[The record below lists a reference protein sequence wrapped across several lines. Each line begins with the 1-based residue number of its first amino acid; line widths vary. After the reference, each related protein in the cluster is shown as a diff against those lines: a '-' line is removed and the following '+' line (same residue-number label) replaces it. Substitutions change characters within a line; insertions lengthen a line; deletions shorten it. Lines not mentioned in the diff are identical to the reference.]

1 MHTSHLTTTLVLQVS
16 AICLMSILAGLFYYP
31 VAPVSAQGSR
41 LEPRINRDFP
51 LNEEGQ
57 LSPPVVSQP
66 IHECA
71 QAVHVSGFISHA
83 TVQVFANGS
92 ELIGT
97 AVPHVGFADISLTRA
112 LNLGDKITA
121 TQSVTGTTSMQSYD
135 PVIVSPYPAMPDGL
149 NKPEVGAD
157 LYACGIIVPVGKL
170 VESVTVH
177 IFANGVEIGTASAPN
192 NWQPV
197 FTKSLVAG
205 QKVTAVQIA
214 CEETT
219 GKTITSPVSD
229 PVVVKPEPNPVQS
242 PVLDPASLIVGNET
256 VTLNNLYVGAGVE
269 VSSNGTQI
277 GGGFATGP
285 SNWTGINPPLEAG
298 ATITAQQKLCALSPV
313 SEPGEPT
320 TDLRAPK
327 VLSPICAGSQYVI
340 IRDTVIGANVVLFRN
355 GTIVGYAGGVPGDL
369 IMAMGGGAKWNVG
382 DVVTARQYMDT
393 TVSPVSNSVTVV
405 DKLGAPSVEILGGEP
420 FFLAESGEQAI
431 DGPVF
436 PRGRGEGPLI
446 AVHSCCD
453 KEVKAQVLRGN
464 TVIADVPLIAQFPGY
479 YTGRWDWKS
488 KSNWKVPGEI
498 PVGSYSIRVTTQC
511 GQEPTDAK
519 FYVIFNPADVGGPD
533 RFSFNETGIWFG
545 SPPKNLSRALVYYL
559 HPDDARVFQRAISA
573 AEGLTD
579 PQQAAIKVATAEE
592 ALFGYS
598 LDNFDVD
605 VIEMLTSFGK
615 AQCADDANVLT
626 SMLRAIGI
634 PAHPAT
640 ADAALETGAANWTFD
655 TWTEFLV
662 PNGTAPEWLILHP
675 HQYPG
680 EAPRTRAD
688 FGANKGVA
696 TKSFND
702 LVMMAGEDWNA
713 SEVADGAAD
722 VTYKRSECKE
732 PLETHVSHS
741 AWLLDLCEN
750 IYWNPNH
757 WDCTGTTSSSLTIEM
772 SGLPDSFN
780 LGDTV
785 SGVLAVT
792 NTTTGTIST
801 HLLIEAVADLPE
813 TMLFPDE
820 VGNHLKK
827 AVHLE
832 AHQKT
837 EFPFQIKLPRTLRPG
852 HDLYLRVSSPE
863 KDHLLAP
870 VHIERKLDVTV
881 KAIGRR
887 RVGGD
892 LVVSGAVI
900 NLSKDP
906 QRVSVALSIPP
917 GLSVSDITCQLGV
930 LMKPG
935 ERRELAWRV
944 KALAP
949 LEAGS
954 LKVTATVNTGGWA
967 QAIAPISIPASAT
980 NPTSTAGGQ

>member
-1 MHTSHLTTTLVLQVS
+1 MRTSHLTTKLVLHVS
-16 AICLMSILAGLFYYP
+16 AICLVSILAGLFYYP
-31 VAPVSAQGSR
+31 VAPVSAQGGDR

-51 LNEEGQ
+51 IDKEGQ
-57 LSPPVVSQP
+57 LSPPMVAQP

-92 ELIGT
+92 ELIGQ

-121 TQSVTGTTSMQSYD
+121 TQSVSDLTSLQSYD
-135 PVIVSPYPAMPDGL
+135 PVVVSPFPTIPGGL

-177 IFANGVEIGTASAPN
+177 VFADGVEIGTASAPN

-205 QKVTAVQIA
+205 QKVTAVQVA
-214 CEETT
+214 CEGTT

-229 PVVVKPEPNPVQS
+229 AVVVKPEPNPVQS

-256 VTLNNLYVGAGVE
+256 VTLNNLYVGAEVN
-269 VSSNGTQI
+269 VSSNSTQI

-285 SNWTGINPPLEAG
+285 SNWTAINPPLEAG
-298 ATITAQQKLCALSPV
+298 ASITAQQKLCAVSPV
-313 SEPGEPT
+313 SESAEPT

-327 VLSPICAGSQYVI
+327 VLEPICAGSQYVI

-369 IMAMGGGAKWNVG
+369 IMAMGGGAKWNAG

-393 TVSPVSNSVTVV
+393 TLSPVSNSVTVV
-405 DKLGAPSVEILGGEP
+405 DKLGAPAVEILGGEP

-436 PRGRGEGPLI
+436 PRGRGDGPLI

-453 KEVKAQVLRGN
+453 KEVKAQVLRGS
-464 TVIADVPLIAQFPGY
+464 TVIADVPLTAQFPGY

-488 KSNWKVPGEI
+488 KSNWKIPGDI
-498 PVGSYSIRVTTQC
+498 PVGSYHVQVTTQC
-511 GQEPTDAK
+511 GQEPAKAK
-519 FYVIFNPADVGGPD
+519 FYVIFNPADVAGPD

-545 SPPKNLSRALVYYL
+545 TNVNTTFAVVYHL
-559 HPDDARVFQRAISA
+559 HPDDARVFQKALSA
-573 AEGLTD
+573 VEGLTE
-579 PQQAAIKVATAEE
+579 PLNAATKVTAVEE
-592 ALFGYS
+592 ALFGWS
-598 LDNFDVD
+598 LDNHGND
-605 VIEMLTSFGK
+605 VIVLMNMFSV

-640 ADAALETGAANWTFD
+640 ADAALETGMADWNYD

-662 PNGTAPEWLILHP
+662 PNGSSPEWLILHP

-680 EAPRTRAD
+680 EAPSTRSD
-688 FGANKGVA
+688 FGATKGVA

-702 LVMMAGEDWNA
+702 LVVMAGENWNTN
-713 SEVADGAAD
+713 EVADGFAD
-722 VTYKRSECKE
+722 VTFERSSCRE
-732 PLETHVSHS
+732 PLENHLSHS

-757 WDCTGTTSSSLTIEM
+757 WSCTGTTSSNLSIEI

-792 NTTTGTIST
+792 NRTAGHIST
-801 HLLIEAVADLPE
+801 HLSIEVVADLPYSKR
-813 TMLFPDE
+813 FPDE

-832 AHQKT
+832 AHQQT
-837 EFPFQIKLPRTLRPG
+837 EIPFQIKLPRTLRPG
-852 HDLYLRVSSPE
+852 HNLMLRVRSPE
-863 KDHLLAP
+863 KDYLLAP
-870 VHIERKLDVTV
+870 VHIEPKIDVTV
-881 KAIGRR
+881 KDIGRR

-892 LVVSGAVI
+892 LVVTGAVT
-900 NLSKDP
+900 NRSKDP
-906 QRVSVALSIPP
+906 QRVSVALSTPP
-917 GLSVSDITCQLGV
+917 GLSVTNITCQLGV

-935 ERRELAWRV
+935 ERREFAWRV

-954 LKVTATVNTGGWA
+954 LEVTATVNTGGWA
-967 QAIAPISIPASAT
+967 QGIAPISIPASAT
-980 NPTSTAGGQ
+980 NPTSMAGGQ